1 MVPHMLR
8 PVLTKPWF
16 LLLLAVGIA
25 ACTSTNPYVA
35 PRYSDWPATE
45 PPAASLLDYRVFLIG
60 DVGDINGS
68 SDVLRT
74 LKNQLDL
81 AGEDA
86 AVVFLGDNIYC
97 CGLPDSASA
106 KRAGAENNIRV
117 QMDAAADF
125 QGRIVFLPGNHDW
138 NHSRPG
144 GLEAVMRQEAFV
156 EDYLDRGNTFRP
168 DQGFPG
174 PDVIKLT
181 DRVRLVVIDTQWWLS
196 REARALGEYQDRF
209 DIEEEGDFLLAL
221 NEVIT
226 DHDDE
231 DLLVVAHHPLFSNSK
246 HGGRYPL
253 KAHLFPLTELFDKA
267 YIPFP
272 VVGSLLPLYV
282 RYIGG
287 RQDIAHPRYRA
298 MKAGLLRAF
307 SDHESIIY
315 ASGHDHSLQ
324 YFEGEHTFIVSGAGS
339 RPHHVAPGGK
349 ASFAYG
355 KAGFST
361 LQYYKNGEIWIEMWA
376 PDASA
381 PEGRMLFR
389 NQIKGPARDAVDPEV
404 PEIAASAY
412 PDYSDS
418 TFVMAANKNYQR
430 GPAYEFFL
438 GKHNRDIWATEVE
451 VPYLDMGR
459 AAGGLVPVKRG
470 GGMQTFSLRLEGAD
484 GHEYVLRSIDKDPSV
499 SIPEAFRETVARE
512 IVQDQIASINPYGAF
527 IIPKLAAAAGVFH
540 TRPQLVYVPDDPRLG
555 VYREQFGRQL
565 MMFEIRPNNDMS
577 DKPEFGN
584 TEDIVS
590 AAKFY
595 EEITSDN
602 DHRVDEA
609 AFVRARLFD
618 MLLSDWDRHRLQWRW
633 ATFEPDDKKGKI
645 YRPIPRDRDWA
656 FNRFDGVM
664 PKLTRLG
671 FDPKF
676 QDFTADYGNI
686 RGLTKN
692 GNSQDRRLT
701 AWSSLETWI
710 EIAQDLQHRLTDDII
725 QEAVKDWPESVHLA
739 KGDETV
745 STLKIRRDRLIDAAE
760 AYYRILAKDVDLVG
774 SNKHERFEVHRLNDQ
789 ETEVVLFKTN
799 KKGEITKELARRT
812 FFRDETREIRLY
824 GLHGNDQFEISGRV
838 NSGIRIRAIGGTGDD
853 TFVDASE
860 VVQSGRKAYFY
871 DTYDGTTHETGPNS
885 VVRQSTDP
893 AINTYNQV
901 GYLHDVV
908 LPQVFF
914 GRNQDDGLFIGGGL
928 KFVKHGFRARPYAS
942 QQRILGNVSALT
954 RAVNL
959 VYDGVFT
966 DAIGTLDV
974 LIEADY
980 RTPNTIRNYFG
991 LGNETENTVED
1002 AEFYRAR
1009 ISTGTFAPAI
1019 LFQYEEALAL
1029 SVGAKARYIDIRTN
1043 TDSFLGQEGI
1053 SNRSFRD
1060 QVLLGFT
1067 GKFVLNATDHP
1078 ANPRQGVLWENDA
1091 EVNIGVTNAEDLYTK
1106 LSSSISFYAS
1116 PSVHPQVTFATRV
1129 GVAHNIGDFPFY
1141 GANTLGGQRTL
1152 RGWRSNRFAGRTSFY
1167 TNAELRAK
1175 LLNFNSY
1182 LAIGDFG
1189 MLAFFDNGR
1198 VWTEADA
1205 TPGRVWHQGYGGG
1218 LWVSLFDAFVINGTY
1233 GISEEDGVFTL
1244 DLGFLF

>member
-1 MVPHMLR
+1 MLR
-8 PVLTKPWF
+8 RPYALLCFIF
-16 LLLLAVGIA
+16 LIA
-25 ACTSTNPYVA
+25 ACTSTNPYIS
-35 PRYSDWPATE
+35 PTYSDWKSVKAPSTSE
-45 PPAASLLDYRVFLIG
+45 LVYRVFL
-60 DVGDINGS
+60 VGDAGDAAGAS
-68 SDVLRT
+68 KVLPT
-74 LKNQLDL
+74 LKYQLDH
-81 AGEDA
+81 AGDQA

-97 CGLPDSASA
+97 CGLPDSASS
-106 KRAGAENNIRV
+106 KRIGAESALRA
-117 QMDAAADF
+117 QLDAVIDF
-125 QGRIVFLPGNHDW
+125 PGRIVFLPGNHDW
-138 NHSRPG
+138 NKSRPG
-144 GLEAVMRQEAFV
+144 GLEAVVRQEAYV
-156 EDYLDRGNTFRP
+156 ENYLDRGNTFRP

-174 PDVIKLT
+174 PDDIKLT
-181 DRVRLVVIDTQWWLS
+181 DRVRLIVVDTEWWLS
-196 REARALGEYQDRF
+196 RNERSLGEYDDKF

-221 NEVIT
+221 DEIIT

-231 DLLVVAHHPLFSNSK
+231 DLLVVGHHPLFSNGE
-246 HGGRYPL
+246 HGGKYPF
-253 KAHLFPLTELFDKA
+253 KTHLFPLTEVFDKA

-272 VVGSLLPLYV
+272 IIGSLLPIYV
-282 RYIGG
+282 RFIGG
-287 RQDIAHPRYRA
+287 PQDIANRRYKA
-298 MKAGLLRAF
+298 MKEGLLRTF
-307 SDHESIIY
+307 GDHESIIY
-315 ASGHDHSLQ
+315 ASGHEHSLQ
-324 YFEGEHTFIVSGAGS
+324 YFEGAHNFIVSGAGS
-339 RPHHVAPGGK
+339 RPSYVASGGK
-349 ASFAYG
+349 ASFTYG
-355 KAGFST
+355 QTGFSS
-361 LQYYKNGEIWIEMWA
+361 LQYYENGEIWIEMWA
-376 PDASA
+376 PDASDA
-381 PEGRMLFR
+381 SGKLLFR
-389 NQIKGPARDAVDPEV
+389 SQIKGPARDAVDPKV
-404 PEIAASAY
+404 PDIAASAY
-412 PDYSDS
+412 PDYTDS
-418 TFVMAANKNYQR
+418 TFVLAANKAYKR
-430 GPAYEFFL
+430 GAIYELFL

-459 AAGGLVPVKRG
+459 TAGGLVPVKRG
-470 GGMQTFSLRLEGAD
+470 GGMQTFSLRLEGGD

-499 SIPEAFRETVARE
+499 SIPEAFRETVARA

-527 IIPKLAAAAGVFH
+527 IIPRLASAAGVFH

-577 DKPEFGN
+577 DKQEFGN
-584 TEDIVS
+584 SEDIVS

-595 EEITSDN
+595 EEITGDN

-633 ATFEPDDKKGKI
+633 ATFEPEDKKGKI

-701 AWSSLETWI
+701 AWSSLETWL
-710 EIAQDLQHRLTDDII
+710 EIAKGIQDRLTDEVIR
-725 QEAVKDWPESVHLA
+725 EAVKDWPESIYQT

-745 STLKIRRDRLIDAAE
+745 EILKIRRDRLTDVAE

-812 FFRDETREIRLY
+812 FFKDETREIRLY
-824 GLHGNDQFEISGRV
+824 GLHGNDHFEISGRV
-838 NSGIRIRAIGGTGDD
+838 NRGIRIRAIGGTGDD
-853 TFVDASE
+853 TFIDASG
-860 VVQSGRKAYFY
+860 VVQGGKKAYFY
-871 DTYDGTTHETGPNS
+871 DTYDGTSHETGPNS
-885 VVRQSTDP
+885 VVRQSTNP
-893 AINTYNQV
+893 AINAYDQR

-908 LPQVFF
+908 LPQIFF
-914 GRNQDDGLFIGGGL
+914 GRNQDDGVFIGSGVKL
-928 KFVKHGFRARPYAS
+928 VKHGFRTQPFAS

-974 LIEADY
+974 RIEADY

-991 LGNETENTVED
+991 LGNETENTAAD

-1009 ISTGTFAPAI
+1009 ISTGTLAPAI
-1019 LFQYEEALAL
+1019 LFQYDQALTL
-1029 SVGAKARYIDIRTN
+1029 SIGAKTRYIDIRTN

-1078 ANPRQGVLWENDA
+1078 ANPRQGVLWTNDA
-1091 EVNIGVTNAEDLYTK
+1091 EINIGVTNAEDLYTK

-1116 PSVHPQVTFATRV
+1116 PSIHPQVTFATRV

-1189 MLAFFDNGR
+1189 VLAFIDNGR

-1205 TPGRVWHQGYGGG
+1205 APGRVWHQGYGGG
-1218 LWVSLFDAFVINGTY
+1218 LWVSLFDAFVVNGTY
-1233 GISEEDGVFTL
+1233 GLSEEDRVFTL